1 MVCQAPIMPWQTMP
15 NFDDGMANYAM
26 AREGLAKYGIVGM
39 AEPRPT
45 APPRLLPPRKIL
57 PPAQRCPPHQIE
69 PD

>member
-1 MVCQAPIMPWQTMP
+1 MATYRMGLP

-26 AREGLAKYGIVGM
+26 VREGLAKYGIVGM

-57 PPAQRCPPHQIE
+57 PPSQRCPPHQIE